1 MLAWMRGHLPR
12 ARQALFGHRYPGAG
26 PLDYL
31 NAFDKLCTKDARRLV
46 AVHLRLSRCTFSRLA
61 VEEGRTDNR
70 RDRYDDLRLYNHNT
84 RTAYRGE
91 RTLTVVRSFVQI
103 SSKDG
108 DEWRPVME
116 ILSSN
121 EMAECFVH
129 ALYDVQSLRTPV
141 RVHASDLSHMTN
153 GHISA
158 PDASLQG
165 FILVRDGDV
174 DIMLA

>member
-1 MLAWMRGHLPR
+1 MDAWSLTACTSSAVWASLPI
-12 ARQALFGHRYPGAG
+12 GAG

-31 NAFDKLCTKDARRLV
+31 NAFNKLCTKDTRRLV

-70 RDRYDDLRLYNHNT
+70 RDRYYDLRLYNHNT

-103 SSKDG
+103 SSKVG
-108 DEWRPVME
+108 DEWQPVME

-129 ALYDVQSLRTPV
+129 ALYDVQSLRAP
-141 RVHASDLSHMTN
+141 
-153 GHISA
+153 SA
-158 PDASLQG
+158 LT
-165 FILVRDGDV
+165 RRTCRT
-174 DIMLA
+174 